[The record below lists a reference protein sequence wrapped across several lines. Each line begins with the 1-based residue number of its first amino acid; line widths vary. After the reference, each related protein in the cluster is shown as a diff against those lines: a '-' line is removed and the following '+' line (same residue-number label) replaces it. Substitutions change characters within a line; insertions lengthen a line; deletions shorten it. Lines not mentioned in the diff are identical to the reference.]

1 MYVVFIYFYRLYFFV
16 RIAKIILQIEQ
27 QVKDCQ
33 EVSNLRKKLNNKNK
47 INHQVYLKA
56 RILKIRMKLM
66 KRNLKHNQA
75 KALLQYWDIQTLISL
90 KLLNYKKLYQMEKQK
105 RRINFQKKEEN

>member
-1 MYVVFIYFYRLYFFV
+1 LYAVFIYFYHLYFFV
-16 RIAKIILQIEQ
+16 HIAKIILQIEQ

-47 INHQVYLKA
+47 SHNQVYLKA
-56 RILKIRMKLM
+56 RILKIRTKLM

-75 KALLQYWDIQTLISL
+75 KVLLQYWDIQTSISL
-90 KLLNYKKLYQMEKQK
+90 KLLNYKKLYQIQRE
-105 RRINFQKKEEN
+105 RINFQKKEEN